1 MPSSVDGMT
10 SLSDRPVA
18 RLSSPGAI
26 VATLPSLCGF
36 PPEESLVVLSL
47 RGERR
52 RIGLTARLDLP
63 PPEAEG
69 TVAEMF
75 AERMRLDGAR
85 EAVVVV
91 LSSERRPDLVQAVGE
106 ALAVRAIDVH
116 EALHVDGGRWWSYEC
131 SASCCPAEGTPV
143 PPPPTLVEAHRAMT
157 GTAVLASRAEL
168 VASLAAPT
176 FLAAEQAGQALDDAA
191 EQWVA
196 HWGRDPEGACV
207 AAVRRTRLLLDA
219 VGVGTPVDLPEAAAL
234 TVALHD
240 HRVRDEIA
248 TWSLRRSDALLSL
261 LEQTARQVVPPFD
274 APVCTLLAWVA
285 FARGDGSR
293 VNVALDRA
301 LGTDPAYSLANLLR
315 TALDGGVAPRE
326 VRRLLKATKRRLRLS
341 SPG

>member
-10 SLSDRPVA
+10 SRSDRPVA

-36 PPEESLVVLSL
+36 PPEDSLVLLSL

-63 PPEAEG
+63 PPDAEG
-69 TVAEMF
+69 GAADLL

-91 LSSERRPDLVQAVGE
+91 LSDERRPELVQAVGE
-106 ALAVRAIDVH
+106 ALAGRAIDVH
-116 EALHVDGGRWWSYEC
+116 EALHVADGRWWSYEC
-131 SASCCPAEGTPV
+131 SSSCCPAEGTPV
-143 PPPPTLVEAHRAMT
+143 PPPPTLVEAQRALA
-157 GTAVLASRAEL
+157 GRAVLASRAEL

-176 FLAAEQAGQALDDAA
+176 SLAAERAGQALDDAA
-191 EQWVA
+191 EQWVG
-196 HWGRDPEGACV
+196 HWAADPDEACV
-207 AAVRRTRLLLDA
+207 AAVRQARRLLDA
-219 VGVGTPVDLPEAAAL
+219 VGSGRPVDLAEAAAL

-285 FARGDGSR
+285 YARGDGSR

-301 LGTDPAYSLANLLR
+301 LETDPAYSLASLLR
-315 TALDGGVAPRE
+315 TAFDGGIAPRQ
-326 VRRLLKATKRRLRLS
+326 VRRMLTSTRRGLRLS

>member
-36 PPEESLVVLSL
+36 PPEESLVLLSL

-69 TVAEMF
+69 AAAEML

-91 LSSERRPDLVQAVGE
+91 LSHVRRPELVEAVGE
-106 ALAVRAIDVH
+106 ALAGRAIDVH
-116 EALHVDGGRWWSYEC
+116 EALHVADGRWWSYEC
-131 SASCCPAEGTPV
+131 SSSCCPAEGTPV
-143 PPPPTLVEAHRAMT
+143 PPPPTLVEAQRTLA
-157 GTAVLASRAEL
+157 GKAVLASRAEL

-191 EQWVA
+191 ELWVA
-196 HWGRDPEGACV
+196 HWAADPEGACV
-207 AAVRRTRLLLDA
+207 AAVQRSRRLLDA
-219 VGVGTPVDLPEAAAL
+219 VGRGAPVDLAEAAAL

-285 FARGDGSR
+285 YARGDGSR

-301 LGTDPAYSLANLLR
+301 LATDPEYSLANLLL
-315 TALDGGVAPRE
+315 TALEGGIAPRE
-326 VRRLLKATKRRLRLS
+326 VRRMLKSTKRGLRLS

>member
-36 PPEESLVVLSL
+36 PPEDSLVVLSL

-52 RIGLTARLDLP
+52 RVGLTARLDLP
-63 PPEAEG
+63 PPSQETAA
-69 TVAEMF
+69 AEML

-91 LSSERRPDLVQAVGE
+91 LSPQRRPSLVEAVGD
-106 ALAVRAIDVH
+106 ALATRAIDVH
-116 EALHVDGGRWWSYEC
+116 EALHVADGRWWSYEC
-131 SASCCPAEGTPV
+131 SSSCCPAEGTPV
-143 PPPPTLVEAHRAMT
+143 PPPPTLVEAQRALT
-157 GTAVLASRAEL
+157 GKAVLASRAEL
-168 VASLAAPT
+168 VASLAGPT
-176 FLAAEQAGQALDDAA
+176 FLAAEQAGQTLDDAA
-191 EQWVA
+191 ERWVA
-196 HWGRDPEGACV
+196 HWAADPEGACV
-207 AAVRRTRLLLDA
+207 AAVQRTRRLLDA
-219 VGVGTPVDLPEAAAL
+219 VGPGAPVDLAEAAAL
-234 TVALHD
+234 TIALHD

-248 TWSLRRSDALLSL
+248 TWALRRSDALLSL

-285 FARGDGSR
+285 YARGDGSR

-301 LGTDPAYSLANLLR
+301 LGTDPEYPLANLLL
-315 TALDGGVAPRE
+315 TALEGGVAPRE
-326 VRRLLKATKRRLRLS
+326 VRQLLKSTKRMLRLS

>member
-36 PPEESLVVLSL
+36 PPESSLVLISL
-47 RGERR
+47 RGDRR
-52 RIGLTARLDLP
+52 RVGLTARLDLP
-63 PPEAEG
+63 PPDHEGSAAEL
-69 TVAEMF
+69 A

-91 LSSERRPDLVQAVGE
+91 LSAERRPELVQAVE
-106 ALAVRAIDVH
+106 DALAVRAIDVH
-116 EALHVDGGRWWSYEC
+116 EALHVDDGRWWSYVC
-131 SASCCPAEGTPV
+131 SRSCCPPEGTPV
-143 PPPPTLVEAHRAMT
+143 PPPPTLVEAHRALS
-157 GTAVLASRAEL
+157 GTAVLGSRAEL

-176 FLAAEQAGQALDDAA
+176 FLAAEQAGQVLDDAA
-191 EQWVA
+191 ETWVA
-196 HWGRDPEGACV
+196 QWAADPEGACA
-207 AAVRRTRLLLDA
+207 AAVQRTRRLLEA
-219 VGVGTPVDLPEAAAL
+219 VAGGAPVEQDEAAAL

-248 TWSLRRSDALLSL
+248 TWALRRSDALLSL

-285 FARGDGSR
+285 YARGDGSR

-301 LGTDPAYSLANLLR
+301 FDTDPEYSLANLLQ

-326 VRRLLKATKRRLRLS
+326 VRRLLKSTKRALRLS

>member
-1 MPSSVDGMT
+1 MT

-36 PPEESLVVLSL
+36 PPENSLVVLSL

-52 RIGLTARLDLP
+52 RVGLTARLDLP
-63 PPEAEG
+63 PPAQETA
-69 TVAEMF
+69 AARML

-91 LSSERRPDLVQAVGE
+91 LSPERRGSLVEAVGD
-106 ALAVRAIDVH
+106 ALAARGIDVH
-116 EALHVDGGRWWSYEC
+116 ECLHVDDGRWWSYDC
-131 SASCCPAEGTPV
+131 TRSCCPPEGTPV
-143 PPPPTLVEAHRAMT
+143 PPPPTLVEAQRAMS
-157 GTAVLASRAEL
+157 GKAVLASRDEL
-168 VASLAAPT
+168 VASLAPPA
-176 FLAAEQAGQALDDAA
+176 FLAAEAAAQLLDDAA
-191 EQWVA
+191 VA
-196 HWGRDPEGACV
+196 WFAAWSADPEAACV
-207 AAVRRTRLLLDA
+207 DAVRRTRRLLDA
-219 VGVGTPVDLPEAAAL
+219 GTAGAAVEPAEAAAL

-261 LEQTARQVVPPFD
+261 LEQTARAVVPPFD

-285 FARGDGSR
+285 YARGDGSR

-301 LGTDPAYSLANLLR
+301 FATDPDYSLAGLLR
-315 TALDGGVAPRE
+315 TAFDGGVAPRE
-326 VRRLLKATKRRLRLS
+326 IRRMLKATKRGLRLS